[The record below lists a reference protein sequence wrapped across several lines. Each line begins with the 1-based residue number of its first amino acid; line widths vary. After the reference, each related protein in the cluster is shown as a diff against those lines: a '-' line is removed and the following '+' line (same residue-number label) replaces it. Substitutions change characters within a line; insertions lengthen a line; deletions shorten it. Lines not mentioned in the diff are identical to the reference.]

1 MADKNVADRRIVLAG
16 GVIFWSITTALAGLS
31 QNLIQLIIFRSLV
44 GVGEAAYGSIAPPM
58 LFDFFPS
65 HDRNVTYGVYYLAI
79 PVGAALGFGFGS
91 VLASIFGWRWAFVA
105 CGIPGIIVAMLIIKL
120 NNPVDGI
127 NDISPRDDETGV
139 GINDTESLLSP
150 SNKKDDDIGP
160 SFTNKDGREKEHKSA
175 TFRETISEIYEIVSN
190 PVFFLCVLG
199 LAANNFALG
208 GIADW
213 ITVFMERYQNASLEE
228 AGLVVGAA
236 TVCGGIIGTYLG
248 SVATNYYDTRI
259 KNAYFLI
266 PALFTLPSALCLFVA
281 VNVDSKY
288 IAYLCLMIGD
298 VFIWTN
304 VAPVSYGLG

>member
-1 MADKNVADRRIVLAG
+1 MCIGMIVVYMVSAIGFGWFADKQLIDRRYLLAFG
-16 GVIFWSITTALAGLS
+16 IIFWSITTALAGLS

-44 GVGEAAYGSIAPPM
+44 GVGEAAYGTIAPPM

-105 CGIPGIIVAMLIIKL
+105 CGIPGIVVAMLIIKL
-120 NNPVDGI
+120 NNPIDGI
-127 NDISPRDDETGV
+127 NDAPPVDTSSSTGTD
-139 GINDTESLLSP
+139 NDTVKDTEIGDGIESGKDTDMDTEALLSP
-150 SNKKDDDIGP
+150 MYKKDDDISKKHIQSQSSTNTKSNSKSQ
-160 SFTNKDGREKEHKSA
+160 SFHESM
-175 TFRETISEIYEIVSN
+175 SEIYEIVSN

-213 ITVFMERYQNASLEE
+213 ITVFMERYQKASLEE

-248 SVATNYYDTRI
+248 SVTTSYYDSRI
-259 KNAYFLI
+259 NDEI
-266 PALFTLPSALCLFVA
+266 SVH
-281 VNVDSKY
+281 
-288 IAYLCLMIGD
+288 I
-298 VFIWTN
+298 
-304 VAPVSYGLG
+304 